1 VVERKLLLFSAVLLI
16 AGEVLYQV
24 AQYFHAGE
32 GATTVKGGFTAYAH
46 SAPWVLVHAAQF
58 ASSAILIF
66 GILAL
71 YFALNVDSGI
81 FGGCG
86 ARTQRCP
93 LCCGRRR
100 PQGGC

>member
-1 VVERKLLLFSAVLLI
+1 MVDRKLLLFSAVLLI

-32 GATTVKGGFTAYAH
+32 GATTVKGVTAYAH
-46 SAPWVLVHAAQF
+46 SAPWALVHAAQF

-71 YFALNVDSGI
+71 YFALKVDSGI
-81 FGGCG
+81 WG
-86 ARTQRCP
+86 
-93 LCCGRRR
+93 
-100 PQGGC
+100 